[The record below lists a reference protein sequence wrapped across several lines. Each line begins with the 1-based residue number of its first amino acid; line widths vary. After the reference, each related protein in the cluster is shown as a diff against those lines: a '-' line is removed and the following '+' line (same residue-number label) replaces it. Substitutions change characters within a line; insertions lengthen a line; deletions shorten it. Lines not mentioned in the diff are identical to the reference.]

1 MNFLRYLL
9 PRTMPLDLLWPRP
22 NDYRAIVYFG
32 DATAGA
38 EHIYRQWVDV
48 FEDSGIPY
56 LALFRQKKMFD
67 FARRDRPGAAVAF
80 ARSGPAL
87 AEIIN
92 SYPKLQVA
100 FYTGNPGNIAQMMQY
115 HHFKHIFIGHGDS
128 DKATSSSRMFRLY
141 DEVWVAGQAHAD
153 RLKDVLPDDVSM
165 VIVGR
170 PQVMSS
176 FMQER
181 DAEIGP
187 EPVFAY
193 LPTWEGS
200 REEINYASVP
210 MTEAI
215 AGSVSEIGGVMR
227 VKFHPS
233 NGARLKKFRDL
244 ESELATSA
252 VFGDGRNEIVER
264 KFSAA
269 SLMDECDYCIT
280 DVSSIISDWIVR
292 DRPLFVYRPSNVVL
306 SQSAFPLESY
316 CYTFRT
322 IKELQADFK
331 RVILDKD
338 DYKGEERTK
347 ASNYLVSRSA
357 TMSNEFAR
365 RARYLSS
372 DEATAMHEKEVVE
385 M

>member
-1 MNFLRYLL
+1 MS
-9 PRTMPLDLLWPRP
+9 LDLLWPRP

-48 FEDSGIPY
+48 FEESGIPY
-56 LALFRQKKMFD
+56 FALFRQKSMFD
-67 FARRDRPGAAVAF
+67 FARRDRPEAAVAF
-80 ARSGPAL
+80 ARNGPAL
-87 AEIIN
+87 AEIIKN
-92 SYPKLQVA
+92 YPKLQVA
-100 FYTGNPGNIAQMMQY
+100 FHTGNPGNIAQMMQY
-115 HHFKHIFIGHGDS
+115 HHFKHVFIGHGDS

-153 RLKDVLPDDVSM
+153 RLNGVLPDDISL

-170 PQVMSS
+170 PQVASS
-176 FMQER
+176 FAQER
-181 DAEIGP
+181 DSEINL
-187 EPVFAY
+187 EPAFAY

-215 AGSVSEIGGVMR
+215 AGSVAEIGGVMR

-244 ESELATSA
+244 ETKLIKSPLFSE
-252 VFGDGRNEIVER
+252 GRNEVVQR
-264 KFSAA
+264 KFPAP
-269 SLMDECDYCIT
+269 SLMDACDYCIT

-292 DRPLFVYRPSNVVL
+292 DRPIFVYKPVNVVL

-322 IKELQADFK
+322 IEELQGNFK

-338 DYKGEERTK
+338 DYKAEERTK
-347 ASNYLVSRSA
+347 ASNYLVSRTA

-365 RARYLSS
+365 RAQYLSS
-372 DEATAMHEKEVVE
+372 DEANMPLKYVE
-385 M
+385 